1 MAMSD
6 YEPASG
12 WNLPPGCFEGDPRA
26 PWNVP
31 DPWEGRSCGECRNC
45 SECKLLDGTKIKVCT
60 CDGCDLEEIE
70 PDAPACEGFEDY

>member
-1 MAMSD
+1 MPMSD

-26 PWNVP
+26 PWNQP
-31 DPWEGRSCGECRNC
+31 DPWEGRKCGECRFC
-45 SECKLLDGTKIKVCT
+45 ILCRLLDGTEVKVCAS
-60 CDGCDLEEIE
+60 DGCDLEEIE

>member
-26 PWNVP
+26 PWNQP
-31 DPWEGRSCGECRNC
+31 DPWEGRKCGECRFC
-45 SECKLLDGTKIKVCT
+45 SCCRLLDGTEVKVCAS
-60 CDGCDLEEIE
+60 DGCDLEEIE

>member
-12 WNLPPGCFEGDPRA
+12 WNLPPGCFEGDPSA
-26 PWNVP
+26 PWNQP
-31 DPWEGRSCGECRNC
+31 DPWEGRKCDECRFC
-45 SECKLLDGTKIKVCT
+45 SRCRLLDGTEVKVCAS
-60 CDGCDLEEIE
+60 DGCDLEEIE

>member
-1 MAMSD
+1 MPMSD

-26 PWNVP
+26 PWNQP
-31 DPWEGRSCGECRNC
+31 DPWEGRKCGECRSC
-45 SECKLLDGTKIKVCT
+45 SLCRLLDGTEVKVCAS
-60 CDGCDLEEIE
+60 DGCDLEEIE

>member
-1 MAMSD
+1 MPMSD

-26 PWNVP
+26 PWNQP
-31 DPWEGRSCGECRNC
+31 DPWEGRKCGECRFC
-45 SECKLLDGTKIKVCT
+45 YRCRLLDGTEVKVCAS
-60 CDGCDLEEIE
+60 DGCDLEEIE

>member
-1 MAMSD
+1 MPMGD

-26 PWNVP
+26 PWNQP
-31 DPWEGRSCGECRNC
+31 DPWEGRKCGECRFC
-45 SECKLLDGTKIKVCT
+45 SRCRLLDGTEVKVCA

>member
-1 MAMSD
+1 MPMSD

-26 PWNVP
+26 PWNQP
-31 DPWEGRSCGECRNC
+31 DPWEGRKCGECRFC
-45 SECKLLDGTKIKVCT
+45 SFCRLLDGTEVKVCAS
-60 CDGCDLEEIE
+60 DGCDLEEIE

>member
-1 MAMSD
+1 MPMSD

-26 PWNVP
+26 PWNQP
-31 DPWEGRSCGECRNC
+31 DPWEGRKCGECRFC
-45 SECKLLDGTKIKVCT
+45 SLCRLLDGTEVKVCT
-60 CDGCDLEEIE
+60 SDGCDLEEIE